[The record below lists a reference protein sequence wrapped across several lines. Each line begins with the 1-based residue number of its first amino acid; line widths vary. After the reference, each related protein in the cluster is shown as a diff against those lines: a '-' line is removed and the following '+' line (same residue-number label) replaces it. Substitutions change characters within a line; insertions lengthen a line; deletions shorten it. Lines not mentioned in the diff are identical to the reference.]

1 MNSRRKIQRPSLARG
16 WQQTI
21 SRRRRMRDPMLVFNL
36 LIFNSTDRRA
46 GIFDQFKIH
55 ENGT

>member
-1 MNSRRKIQRPSLARG
+1 MNSRRIIQRPSLARR
-16 WQQTI
+16 WQETI
-21 SRRRRMRDPMLVFNL
+21 SRRRRMRDPMLVFSL
-36 LIFNSTDRRA
+36 LIFNSTERRA

>member
-1 MNSRRKIQRPSLARG
+1 MNSRRKIQRPSLVRR
-16 WQQTI
+16 WQETI
-21 SRRRRMRDPMLVFNL
+21 SRRRGMHDPMLVFNMSIL
-36 LIFNSTDRRA
+36 NSTERRV